1 MEDDTNINLLNKII
15 ACPKCRGLLE
25 ISSEFHYCDN
35 CKITYHEYNGKIN
48 FLINPIAHDNN
59 TLNQIK
65 NIIKKFPIVYKILS
79 EVVAP
84 VHISKKTL
92 KKIIQEIND
101 KSLLGL
107 NIGSGITNY
116 STQIINFDLQQ
127 FANVN
132 VIGDLFSLP
141 FRDNTFDYVFSIYV
155 LEHVPNPELAIKEMH
170 RVLKPG
176 GICYSFIPFIQG
188 FHAAPNDY
196 VRFTSSGV
204 VNYFYEFDIIK
215 NKAVGPTSAALWIV
229 QEWLAIILSFNS
241 RKLHLIIH
249 TIIMFISFPIK
260 YLDIILSKSSLAK
273 NIASVNEIIARKKYY

>member
-1 MEDDTNINLLNKII
+1 MDINLLNKYM
-15 ACPKCRGLLE
+15 ACPKCMSYLE
-25 ISSEFHYCDN
+25 ISSQFYYCDN
-35 CKITYHEYNGKIN
+35 CTITYHKENNKIN
-48 FLINPIAHDNN
+48 FLINPIAHDDD

-92 KKIIQEIND
+92 KKIIQEINN

-116 STQIINFDLQQ
+116 STQIINFDSQQ
-127 FANVN
+127 FANVQ

-215 NKAVGPTSAALWIV
+215 NKAVGPTSGALWIV

-273 NIASVNEIIARKKYY
+273 NIASVNEIIARKKY

>member
-1 MEDDTNINLLNKII
+1 MDINLLNKILV
-15 ACPKCRGLLE
+15 CPKCLGYIE
-25 ISSEFHYCDN
+25 ISSKFYHCDN
-35 CKITYHEYNGKIN
+35 CTITYHKENGKIN
-48 FLINPIAHDNN
+48 FLINSIAHDSNI
-59 TLNQIK
+59 LNQIK
-65 NIIKKFPIVYKILS
+65 NIIKKFPIVYKIAA

-84 VHISKKTL
+84 VHISKNTL
-92 KKIIQEIND
+92 KKIISEINN
-101 KSLLGL
+101 KALLGL

-116 STQIINFDLQQ
+116 STQIINFDSQQ
-127 FANVN
+127 FANVQ
-132 VIGDLFSLP
+132 VVGDLFSLP

-196 VRFTSSGV
+196 VRFTPTGV

-229 QEWLAIILSFNS
+229 QEWLAIIMSFNS
-241 RKLHLIIH
+241 RKLHLVIH
-249 TIIMFISFPIK
+249 IIIMCISFPIK
-260 YLDIILSKSSLAK
+260 YLDIILSKSSLAE

>member
-1 MEDDTNINLLNKII
+1 MNINLLNKII
-15 ACPKCRGLLE
+15 ACPKCRGYLE
-25 ISSEFHYCDN
+25 YLNECYYCDN
-35 CKITYHEYNGKIN
+35 CTITYHNENGKIN
-48 FLINPIAHDNN
+48 FLINPIAHDND

-65 NIIKKFPIVYKILS
+65 NIVKKFPIVYKILS

-101 KSLLGL
+101 KSMLAL

-116 STQIINFDLQQ
+116 STQIINFDSQQ
-127 FANVN
+127 FVN
-132 VIGDLFSLP
+132 VQVVGDLFSLP
-141 FRDNTFDYVFSIYV
+141 FRDDTFDYVFSIYV

-196 VRFTSSGV
+196 VRFTASGV

-229 QEWLAIILSFNS
+229 QEWLTIILSFNS
-241 RKLHLIIH
+241 KKLHLVIH
-249 TIIMFISFPIK
+249 TIIMCISFPIK
-260 YLDIILSKSSLAK
+260 YVDIILSKSSLAK

>member
-1 MEDDTNINLLNKII
+1 MEDDTDINLLNKII
-15 ACPKCRGLLE
+15 ACPKCRGYLE
-25 ISSEFHYCDN
+25 ISSEFYYCDN
-35 CKITYHEYNGKIN
+35 CTITYHKENSKIN

-116 STQIINFDLQQ
+116 STQIINFDSQQ
-127 FANVN
+127 FANVQ
-132 VIGDLFSLP
+132 VVGDLFSLP

>member
-1 MEDDTNINLLNKII
+1 MEDDTDINLLNKII
-15 ACPKCRGLLE
+15 ACPKCRSYLE
-25 ISSEFHYCDN
+25 ISSELYHCDN
-35 CKITYHEYNGKIN
+35 CTITYHKENSKIS
-48 FLINPIAHDNN
+48 FLINPIAHGNN

-65 NIIKKFPIVYKILS
+65 NIVKKFPIVYKILS

-101 KSLLGL
+101 KSMLAL

-116 STQIINFDLQQ
+116 STQIINFDSQQ
-127 FANVN
+127 FVN
-132 VIGDLFSLP
+132 VQVVGDLFSLP
-141 FRDNTFDYVFSIYV
+141 FRDDTFDYVFSIYV

-260 YLDIILSKSSLAK
+260 YLDIIL
-273 NIASVNEIIARKKYY
+273 

>member
-1 MEDDTNINLLNKII
+1 MEDDTDIKLLNKNI
-15 ACPKCRGLLE
+15 ACPKCRSYLE
-25 ISSEFHYCDN
+25 ISSEFYYCDN
-35 CKITYHEYNGKIN
+35 CTITYHKENSKIN

-116 STQIINFDLQQ
+116 STQIINFDSQQ
-127 FANVN
+127 FANVQ
-132 VIGDLFSLP
+132 VVGDLFSLP

-241 RKLHLIIH
+241 RKLHLLIH